1 MLPFNQKLDFSVRP
15 TMLQLIYSH
24 WILDDYAKTAIHPKK
39 KKKKY
44 IYKYYTQK
52 HTLNVMQ

>member
-24 WILDDYAKTAIHPKK
+24 LILYDYAKTPIHPKK
-39 KKKKY
+39 KKNL
-44 IYKYYTQK
+44 
-52 HTLNVMQ
+52 HL

>member
-39 KKKKY
+39 KKNL
-44 IYKYYTQK
+44 
-52 HTLNVMQ
+52 HL